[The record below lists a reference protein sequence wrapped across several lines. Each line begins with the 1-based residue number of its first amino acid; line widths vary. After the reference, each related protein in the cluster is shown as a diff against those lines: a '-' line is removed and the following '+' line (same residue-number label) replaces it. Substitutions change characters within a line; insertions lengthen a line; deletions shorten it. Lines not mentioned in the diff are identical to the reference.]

1 MRVERDALDHLQD
14 VYARSDVAQSGL
26 HRAVDAIIESQQ
38 QNGKLI
44 ICGVGKSAI
53 IGRKAVATLTSLHIQ
68 SQILDPLAALHGDL
82 GTITEVCVVIQDTA
96 HVDHM
101 L

>member
-14 VYARSDVAQSGL
+14 VYARSDVAQRGL
-26 HRAVDAIIESQQ
+26 HRAVDAIIGSQQ
-38 QNGKLI
+38 QGGKLI
-44 ICGVGKSAI
+44 VCGVGKSAI
-53 IGRKAVATLTSLHIQ
+53 IGRKAAATLRSLHIQ

-82 GTITEVCVVIQDTA
+82 GIITEVCMTVQDIA
-96 HVDHM
+96 RIDHV